1 MVVSDEAIVSDKERF
16 RSLRRV
22 RISEMRSV
30 PTPGYNAM
38 FAPSAVWHMCD
49 VVGVDLC
56 SRWHAR
62 FWKWFSIL
70 NYSILININYI
81 TVLVS
86 FQVLM
91 VSFDVGIPNVFPP
104 FFVIA
109 ESINR

>member
-1 MVVSDEAIVSDKERF
+1 
-16 RSLRRV
+16 
-22 RISEMRSV
+22 MRTVTASGGD
-30 PTPGYNAM
+30 TM
-38 FAPSAVWHMCD
+38 FAPGAVGHMCD

-56 SRWHAR
+56 SRRHAR

>member
-1 MVVSDEAIVSDKERF
+1 
-16 RSLRRV
+16 
-22 RISEMRSV
+22 MRTVTASGGD
-30 PTPGYNAM
+30 TM
-38 FAPSAVWHMCD
+38 FAPGAVGHMCD

-56 SRWHAR
+56 SRRHAR

-81 TVLVS
+81 AVLVS

>member
-1 MVVSDEAIVSDKERF
+1 M
-16 RSLRRV
+16 
-22 RISEMRSV
+22 RIV
-30 PTPGYNAM
+30 PTSGCNAM
-38 FAPSAVWHMCD
+38 LTPGAVGHVCD

-56 SRWHAR
+56 SRRHAR

-81 TVLVS
+81 AVLVS

>member
-1 MVVSDEAIVSDKERF
+1 
-16 RSLRRV
+16 
-22 RISEMRSV
+22 
-30 PTPGYNAM
+30 M
-38 FAPSAVWHMCD
+38 FAPGTVGHMCD

-56 SRWHAR
+56 SRRHAR

-70 NYSILININYI
+70 NHGILININGI
-81 TVLVS
+81 AVFVS

-91 VSFDVGIPNVFPP
+91 VSLDVGIPNVFPP